1 MKKSKN
7 YFSDRIVK
15 KGIIWESGQAVV
27 LVLLS
32 LSVVLTIVLFVMSR
46 SVTDISTSTEQAN
59 SVRAFSAAE
68 AGIENALF
76 IGGNSSGSIGDASYN
91 AIVSDEASG
100 TKSFDYPIPLISGD
114 TMTLWFINHDENGDL
129 VCSIDKPCFKGNAF
143 RVCWGS
149 PGEVIV
155 PALEVSVYYES
166 SPGKLSSIRIARMTI
181 DPDEIRR
188 SENMFSAND
197 PTACGG
203 YAYTK
208 AIDFETSFVPA
219 IDVNVYNSDYGL
231 LFAKIRMV
239 YNSDTPHK
247 VGARID
253 DAVDAVFPSQG
264 KTATSLGT
272 SGESN
277 RKVSVFQGWPEFPFS
292 GLAVLSLPGIAK

>member
-1 MKKSKN
+1 M
-7 YFSDRIVK
+7 K

-46 SVTDISTSTEQAN
+46 SVTDISTSTEQAD

-76 IGGNSSGSIGDASYN
+76 IGSNSSGSIGDASYK
-91 AIVSDEASG
+91 AVVSDEASG

-149 PGEVIV
+149 SEGGIV

-166 SPGKLSSIRIARMTI
+166 IPGDLSSIKIARMTI
-181 DPDEIRR
+181 DPNEIRR
-188 SENMFSAND
+188 NENMFLADDS
-197 PTACGG
+197 TACGG

-208 AIDFETSFVPA
+208 AIDFQTSFIPA
-219 IDVNVYNSDYGL
+219 VTVYNSDYGL

-247 VGARID
+247 IGARID
-253 DAVDAVFPSQG
+253 DSVNAVLPSQG
-264 KTATSLGT
+264 KTVTSLGT